1 MRLSVFYSL
10 LFCALFLFPVFAEA
24 NVNIEAY
31 DVRIDSIA
39 LQQHN
44 KITFDSTLQQLM
56 FPAKKKLINQVIR
69 LRSIENHSLEFYLLL
84 ALCALLGAIK
94 SIHPKYFSDVW
105 RGFFNPT
112 LGSRQ
117 LKDLIQ
123 SATFP
128 NLLLNLFSS
137 IVLGLYVYYLISL
150 HVDWR
155 FASLPSALM
164 LGLLILGAVLLHAG
178 KYIFV
183 QLGAWVFGKGPIGEQ
198 YNFNVFLVNK
208 VIGISLLPFVICFA
222 FLQAKWHGILM
233 LCSLILLG
241 LLYLNRYLRSWN
253 IFAPFFQNSRLHFF
267 MYLCAFE
274 ILPMAVLLKFV
285 WMIV

>member
-10 LFCALFLFPVFAEA
+10 LFCALFLFPNVAEA
-24 NVNIEAY
+24 KINIAAY
-31 DVRIDSIA
+31 DVRIDSIV

-44 KITFDSTLQQLM
+44 KITFDSTLKKLM
-56 FPAKKKLINQVIR
+56 FPTQKKLISQVIKP
-69 LRSIENHSLEFYLLL
+69 RSIDNHSLEFYLLL
-84 ALCALLGAIK
+84 ALCAILGAIK

-105 RGFFNPT
+105 RGFINPT

-137 IVLGLYVYYLISL
+137 IVLGLYVYYLIAM
-150 HVDWR
+150 HIDWR

-164 LGLLILGAVLLHAG
+164 LGLLILGAVLLHTG

-183 QLGAWVFGKGPIGEQ
+183 QLGAWVFGKGPMGEQ

-208 VIGISLLPFVICFA
+208 ILGISLLPFVICFA
-222 FLQAKWHGILM
+222 FLNARWHSALM
-233 LCSLILLG
+233 ICSLILLG
-241 LLYLNRYLRSWN
+241 FLYLNRYLRSWN

-285 WMIV
+285 LMIL